1 MVLEQIV
8 GGIPGTQRTVG
19 QVIPRCWDRHGFLG
33 RIWSEWDHCVA
44 HTVASIWAGLVA
56 DTRHT
61 LCFRHRLLIRE
72 VGYVEG
78 LPGANPHTRHHRNV
92 AFVSSVSSTFC
103 SAVLWLRRLSPCTE
117 APRTAQSLRLLYLLL
132 PSGSFPVHKSSIKS
146 PNERHRVKTRALKLL
161 PVRCR
166 TLVYSK
172 PWCQRGDCRSHSCP
186 VPGTSSFC
194 F

>member
-1 MVLEQIV
+1 MRGLVLEQIV

-72 VGYVEG
+72 VGSVEC
-78 LPGANPHTRHHRNV
+78 LTGANPHTRHHRNV
-92 AFVSSVSSTFC
+92 ALSQVCLARSDLQSCGSDDF
-103 SAVLWLRRLSPCTE
+103 ALVL
-117 APRTAQSLRLLYLLL
+117 
-132 PSGSFPVHKSSIKS
+132 
-146 PNERHRVKTRALKLL
+146 
-161 PVRCR
+161 
-166 TLVYSK
+166 K
-172 PWCQRGDCRSHSCP
+172 PLELRSHSDYCIC
-186 VPGTSSFC
+186 C
-194 F
+194 FLRGPFQFTNPPLNLQMSATE